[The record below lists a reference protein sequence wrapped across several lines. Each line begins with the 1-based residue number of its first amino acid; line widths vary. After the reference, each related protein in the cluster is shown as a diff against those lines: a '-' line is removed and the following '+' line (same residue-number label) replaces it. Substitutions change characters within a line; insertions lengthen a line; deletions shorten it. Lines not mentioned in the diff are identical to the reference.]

1 MDDVIS
7 AGETVEKVQTFKEK
21 SVELFGQVALKWQ
34 SSDPQSEDEHTS
46 GTRVILT
53 SRRNSR

>member
-7 AGETVEKVQTFKEK
+7 AGETVEKMQTFKEK

-34 SSDPQSEDEHTS
+34 SSDPQSEEEHTS

-53 SRRNSR
+53 SRRNS